1 MKWIFKAECSK
12 GSPLTAGLLS
22 SSLSV
27 KEGLMLDGRC
37 QQWFMAQLAD
47 RGVDVCVVLFIS
59 VYACAGCLQ
68 RFLLLPVGAFLQDLP
83 VLL

>member
-1 MKWIFKAECSK
+1 
-12 GSPLTAGLLS
+12 
-22 SSLSV
+22 
-27 KEGLMLDGRC
+27 MLDGRC